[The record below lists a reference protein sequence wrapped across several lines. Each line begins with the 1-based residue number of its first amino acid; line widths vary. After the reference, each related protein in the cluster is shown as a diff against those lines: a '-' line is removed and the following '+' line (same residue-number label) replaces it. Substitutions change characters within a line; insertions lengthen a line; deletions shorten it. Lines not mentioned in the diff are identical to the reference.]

1 MKHKIKVLV
10 VALMC
15 MLTSGCSTVPQPT
28 MEELLAEVNAEHA
41 AIQKADVSTEQYSQY
56 VSFRSSMNQDLKP
69 AKSEGNSE
77 LSLEQAEFDINLLFD
92 GLHKTYGLYDLYGG
106 DKVFEAARQQA
117 LTDCK
122 NAGKMNADVL
132 RQIIQNNLSF
142 IHDMHFTIDGEN
154 ISEGLYPCFFT
165 EISFQKISDGYSTID
180 GKVVESVDGADN
192 LDSLFKRSLT
202 RKGEI
207 VYWPVTFAK
216 EEEATKNPPSLTIHY
231 SDGSSQTITA
241 QPYEGIKEN
250 PELRD
255 VDLYEKKGIPIQ
267 YSRWV
272 FSKDFS
278 EFAKELGKEKVSV
291 MNLSLNGGGQANLA
305 SEWWQNYLGKV
316 VPTNFFSV
324 YTQPYMGTA
333 GFQGIGDLIGVE
345 VVDPWTLIYT
355 QSDDFVDNENLLII
369 LTGKMTASSAEIFV
383 DMARNVENTLIIGEN
398 TGGFLTNN
406 MSGSTKLTYS
416 RIEVGYGNMVTIFPE
431 NDFEEGYGFEPD
443 LWCPAVYAEEAA
455 VNFVH
460 RMMK

>member
-1 MKHKIKVLV
+1 M
-10 VALMC
+10 
-15 MLTSGCSTVPQPT
+15 
-28 MEELLAEVNAEHA
+28 
-41 AIQKADVSTEQYSQY
+41 
-56 VSFRSSMNQDLKP
+56 
-69 AKSEGNSE
+69 
-77 LSLEQAEFDINLLFD
+77 
-92 GLHKTYGLYDLYGG
+92 HKTYGLYDLYGG

-132 RQIIQNNLSF
+132 RQIIRNNLSF

-180 GKVVESVDGADN
+180 GNVVESVDGADN
-192 LDSLFKRSLT
+192 LNSLFKRSLT

-291 MNLSLNGGGQANLA
+291 MNMSLNGGGQANLA

-355 QSDDFVDNENLLII
+355 QPDDFVDNENLLII